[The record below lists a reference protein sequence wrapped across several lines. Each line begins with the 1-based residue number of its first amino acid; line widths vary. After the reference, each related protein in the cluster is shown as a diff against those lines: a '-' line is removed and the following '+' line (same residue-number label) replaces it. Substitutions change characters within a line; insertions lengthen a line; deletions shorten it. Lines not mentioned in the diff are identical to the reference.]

1 MIHFCFLVLSFDF
14 IAGISASHWIDKPE
28 RGVKLIDEDSQSINA
43 RSPIECILKCRNK
56 FDKKAF
62 YTDKNLCFCTD
73 ENFTK
78 TPVALNQTQGKV
90 YSKREEKKI
99 TFLDDFEIPGRK

>member
-1 MIHFCFLVLSFDF
+1 MLTFWLLISCFC
-14 IAGISASHWIDKPE
+14 GKISASHWINKPE

-73 ENFTK
+73 GNFTK
-78 TPVALNQTQGKV
+78 TPVSADPIQGKV
-90 YSKREEKKI
+90 YSKREGKKI
-99 TFLDDFEIPGRK
+99 TFLDDFEIRGRK